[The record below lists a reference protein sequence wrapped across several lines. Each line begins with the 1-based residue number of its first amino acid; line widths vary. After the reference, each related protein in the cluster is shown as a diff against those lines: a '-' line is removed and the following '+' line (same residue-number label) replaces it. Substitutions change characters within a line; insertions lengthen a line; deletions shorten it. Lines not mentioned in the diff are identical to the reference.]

1 MSLQATTFALL
12 AAQPA
17 LVAAVP
23 TERWYRRGAQID
35 RSLAP
40 YVVLAW
46 EGSLVTG
53 GRGTPEQLNVYVH
66 DSLGSYKRIGDILRL
81 VHPVLANT
89 THYRGPAGNLPFSF
103 VCADFLGNSAES
115 VDQGNG
121 TSYQFSSWKILG
133 GQP

>member
-23 TERWYRRGAQID
+23 TERWFRRGAQID
-35 RSLAP
+35 RSLCP
-40 YVVLAW
+40 YIVLAW
-46 EGSLVTG
+46 GGTLVTG
-53 GRGTPEQLNVYVH
+53 GRGTPEQLDVYVH
-66 DSLGSYKRIGDILRL
+66 DTLGSYKRIGDILRL
-81 VHPVLANT
+81 VHPVLET
-89 THYRGPAGNLPFSF
+89 TTDYRGTSGFRF
-103 VCADFLGNSAES
+103 VCADFLGNSAEG

-121 TSYQFSSWKILG
+121 TSFQFSSWKILG